1 MTYDSRKTGNDDLPE
16 EFGQTLESYILGAVS
31 IEQIR
36 RTIGALLSRNQ
47 DWGPEMLTAID
58 TAFQDG
64 HLNGTAHRTL
74 MTEIDL
80 GTSEDEPTEW
90 SEEIRAEA
98 GSEPTTSNADAHTAA
113 AASEHAANRPPLES
127 QPTGLATDTDT
138 NPPVLTQAVDSAEP
152 QAEAPPERKPIGSG
166 TLLQHRFLL
175 KEKAGTGSMGDV
187 YKALDREKEASGSP
201 EPWVAVKI
209 VSQKFSRNP
218 NALEA
223 LKQEAAH
230 GQRLVHP
237 NIIRVFDFD
246 WDGDLFFMTMEW
258 LEGRSLVDILNGRR
272 FQPLPFPQ
280 ANSIIQGLCHGL
292 AYAHKQGIVHADIKP
307 GNIFITRAG
316 HVKLLDFGIARATDG
331 MPTDFDATGIGA
343 HTPAYSSCEVLEGA
357 PTAAVD
363 DIYSLGCV
371 AYRLLAGRRAFGGA
385 TALEAETNQ
394 TDLQRIPNLS
404 DSQWNALQNA
414 LTLRRMHR
422 TPDVATFVAE
432 FSDQATVDMT
442 RPLPAELRTQPPPEP
457 IEPPADE
464 HRGLPLKVAVPALA
478 AVLTAIAAVLW
489 WPMDSE
495 VGPPV
500 PAASLPQPTER
511 NQETDTLRLMSEMQ
525 ADAAA
530 DESNAS
536 TGVSSGEDISDA
548 PVAESV
554 TTESTDASAANTTM
568 AETEAVADSD
578 AREAAAAAAAVLA
591 TQAAGRD
598 AASAAEPEKVATPQT
613 PDTPAAQSVR
623 ATSTTDS
630 DTFESLLDAANERM
644 DEGRLLEPE
653 EDSARH
659 YLGELEAIASDS
671 PELQQA
677 KLRLANL
684 MLLEAMVAI
693 TDERFNVAENW
704 IATTRELQVPDAMI
718 ERYEQE
724 LQDARDAKATR
735 ASESLGAIF
744 ASATPAAILADP
756 DVSFDTST
764 ETRSMATVDADM
776 VAQPTTL
783 AMVLPGAAPT
793 PEGATAALP
802 TPEAE
807 PDPGPVIMPISAF
820 EFRRFVEPERPS
832 GPFARNKEGW
842 VEVRFRVNEKGK
854 PIEIE
859 ISDSEPADVF
869 DQAALSAIRKWRFE
883 PYLVGGQPAVMST
896 GVRLRFQK

>member
-1 MTYDSRKTGNDDLPE
+1 MTYEPRNTDSDDVPQ
-16 EFGQTLESYILGAVS
+16 EFAKTLESYILGAVS

-36 RTIGALLSRNQ
+36 RTIGTLLSRNQ
-47 DWGPEMLTAID
+47 DWGPEMLATID
-58 TAFQDG
+58 AAFQNG

-90 SEEIRAEA
+90 SEETRAEVETESDLP
-98 GSEPTTSNADAHTAA
+98 GSTADRHEAA
-113 AASEHAANRPPLES
+113 AAPEGSATAEPPESEPAGFA
-127 QPTGLATDTDT
+127 TATDLA
-138 NPPVLTQAVDSAEP
+138 PPVLTQAIESADP
-152 QAEAPPERKPIGSG
+152 PSKAPPVRKTLGPG
-166 TLLQHRFLL
+166 TVLQHRYLL
-175 KEKAGTGSMGDV
+175 QEKVGTGSMGDV
-187 YKALDREKEASGSP
+187 YKAIDREKEASGSA

-209 VSQKFSRNP
+209 VSQEFSRNP

-292 AYAHKQGIVHADIKP
+292 AHAHKQGIVHADIKP

-331 MPTDFDATGIGA
+331 MPTDFDATNIGA

-363 DIYSLGCV
+363 DIYSMGCV

-385 TALEAETNQ
+385 TGLEAEANQ
-394 TDLQRIPNLS
+394 TTLQRIPNLNE
-404 DSQWNALQNA
+404 SQWNALQSA

-442 RPLPAELRTQPPPEP
+442 RPLPAELRTQLPPEQP
-457 IEPPADE
+457 EAPADE
-464 HRGLPLKVAVPALA
+464 HRGLPLKLGVPALA
-478 AVLTAIAAVLW
+478 AVLAAIAAVLW
-489 WPMDSE
+489 WPTDSGVE
-495 VGPPV
+495 PPAPV
-500 PAASLPQPTER
+500 ASQPQSTER
-511 NQETDTLRLMSEMQ
+511 EAETETLRLMSEMPT
-525 ADAAA
+525 DKAA
-530 DESNAS
+530 DESDVPPEDPAGDGDGSAS
-536 TGVSSGEDISDA
+536 I
-548 PVAESV
+548 AESV
-554 TTESTDASAANTTM
+554 AAGPADATTADTETQTAAA
-568 AETEAVADSD
+568 AERQEV
-578 AREAAAAAAAVLA
+578 AAAAATTAAVVLA
-591 TQAAGRD
+591 TQTETANTRETTA
-598 AASAAEPEKVATPQT
+598 
-613 PDTPAAQSVR
+613 TPAAQAQAAQAESP
-623 ATSTTDS
+623 TDS

-644 DEGRLLEPE
+644 DSGQLVEPE
-653 EDSARH
+653 NDSAKH
-659 YLGELEAIASDS
+659 YLAELEAIASDS
-671 PELQQA
+671 PESQQT
-677 KLRLANL
+677 KVRLANL

-693 TDERFNVAENW
+693 TDQRFDVADNW
-704 IATTRELQVPDAMI
+704 IGETRELRVPDAMI

-724 LQDARDAKATR
+724 LQKARDAKATR
-735 ASESLGAIF
+735 DSESLGAIF

-756 DVSFDTST
+756 NVSFDTS
-764 ETRSMATVDADM
+764 EGEGSLATGDVAPA
-776 VAQPTTL
+776 AQPTTL

-793 PEGATAALP
+793 PEGETAVLP
-802 TPEAE
+802 AAE
-807 PDPGPVIMPISAF
+807 PEPNPGPVATPMSAL

-832 GPFARNKEGW
+832 GSFARNKEGW
-842 VEVRFRVNEKGK
+842 VEVRFQVNEKGK
-854 PIEIE
+854 PVNIEV
-859 ISDSEPADVF
+859 SDAEPAKIF

-883 PYLVGGQPAVMST
+883 PYRVDGKPTVTNT

>member
-1 MTYDSRKTGNDDLPE
+1 MTYDPRNTDSDDVPQ
-16 EFGQTLESYILGAVS
+16 EFAKTLESYILGAVS

-36 RTIGALLSRNQ
+36 RTIGTLLSRNQ

-58 TAFQDG
+58 AAFQNG

-90 SEEIRAEA
+90 SEETHAETGNESELPGSTVDPHEA
-98 GSEPTTSNADAHTAA
+98 AAVPEGSATAEPPESEPAGMATETD
-113 AASEHAANRPPLES
+113 
-127 QPTGLATDTDT
+127 LA
-138 NPPVLTQAVDSAEP
+138 PPVLTQAVESAEP
-152 QAEAPPERKPIGSG
+152 PTAAPPARKTLGPGS
-166 TLLQHRFLL
+166 LLQHRYLL
-175 KEKAGTGSMGDV
+175 QEKVGTGSMGDI
-187 YKALDREKEASGSP
+187 YKAIDREKEASGSA

-209 VSQKFSRNP
+209 VSQEFSRNP

-292 AYAHKQGIVHADIKP
+292 AYAHKQGVVHADIKP

-331 MPTDFDATGIGA
+331 MPTDFDATNIGA

-363 DIYSLGCV
+363 DIYSMGCV

-385 TALEAETNQ
+385 TGLEAEANQ
-394 TDLQRIPNLS
+394 TTLQRIPNLN
-404 DSQWNALQNA
+404 DSQWNALQSA

-422 TPDVATFVAE
+422 TPDVPTFVAE

-442 RPLPAELRTQPPPEP
+442 RPLPAELRTQPPPEQP
-457 IEPPADE
+457 EASTNE
-464 HRGLPLKVAVPALA
+464 HRGLPLKVGVPALA
-478 AVLTAIAAVLW
+478 AVLAAIAAVLW
-489 WPMDSE
+489 WPTDSGVE
-495 VGPPV
+495 PPAPV
-500 PAASLPQPTER
+500 AAQPQSTER
-511 NQETDTLRLMSEMQ
+511 EPETDTLRLMSEMQ
-525 ADAAA
+525 TDKTA
-530 DESNAS
+530 DESDVPPEDPAGDGDGGAS
-536 TGVSSGEDISDA
+536 I
-548 PVAESV
+548 AESV
-554 TTESTDASAANTTM
+554 ATDPADTKMADTTATDT
-568 AETEAVADSD
+568 ETETAAAAEKQEV
-578 AREAAAAAAAVLA
+578 AAAAATTAAVALA
-591 TQAAGRD
+591 T
-598 AASAAEPEKVATPQT
+598 EPETANTRET
-613 PDTPAAQSVR
+613 TETPAAQAAQTESR
-623 ATSTTDS
+623 TDS

-644 DEGRLLEPE
+644 DSGQLVEPE
-653 EDSARH
+653 NDSARH
-659 YLGELEAIASDS
+659 YLAELEAIASDS
-671 PELQQA
+671 PESQQT
-677 KLRLANL
+677 KVRLANL

-693 TDERFNVAENW
+693 SDERFDVAENW
-704 IATTRELQVPDAMI
+704 IGETRELRVPDAMI

-724 LQDARDAKATR
+724 LQKARDAKATR
-735 ASESLGAIF
+735 DSESLGAIF

-756 DVSFDTST
+756 NVSFDTSAGDG
-764 ETRSMATVDADM
+764 SLAAGD
-776 VAQPTTL
+776 VAPAAQSTTL

-793 PEGATAALP
+793 PEGETAALP
-802 TPEAE
+802 AAEAE
-807 PDPGPVIMPISAF
+807 PNPGPVVTPMSALK
-820 EFRRFVEPERPS
+820 FRRFVEPERPPGS
-832 GPFARNKEGW
+832 FARNKEGW
-842 VEVRFRVNEKGK
+842 VEVSFQVNEKGK
-854 PIEIE
+854 PVDIE
-859 ISDSEPADVF
+859 ISDAEPAEVF

-883 PYLVGGQPAVMST
+883 PYRVDGKPTVTNT